1 MRRNG
6 ARRGALSGIVEDDPV
21 NRRILATLSYGHL
34 ATDLP
39 QGAIPALLPLF
50 RSEYHLSYTQLGLI
64 VLLANVSSSVIQPL
78 FGVLSDRMKMYWL
91 MPAGTLVASAGM
103 LLAVAAAR
111 QYPTVVAM
119 IFLSGLGVAAF
130 HPEGYKYAGLAS
142 GAGRATGM
150 SYFSVGGNLGYGLGP
165 LATTVAIA
173 SWGKYGIA
181 YGLPLA
187 VTASI
192 MMWRVVS
199 PWAASGPGAEALPG
213 SAAPARRPVRA
224 HAGRTAVWIVGLLV
238 TFVVLRSW
246 VQVGTA
252 SYIPLYF
259 TGVRHM
265 NATYAGLLVSV
276 FLAAGGMGT
285 LLGGIAADRWG
296 HRTML
301 IISMAILPPFLWLL
315 PRTAGIWPVLAAL
328 IGGMAVVSTFAVA
341 MVMAQNVIPER
352 IGLISGLIIGFA
364 VGMGG
369 SARRCS
375 AGSPTAG
382 ACSGPWM

>member
-142 GAGRATGM
+142 GAGRACLI
-150 SYFSVGGNLGYGLGP
+150 SPSA
-165 LATTVAIA
+165 ATSA
-173 SWGKYGIA
+173 
-181 YGLPLA
+181 
-187 VTASI
+187 TAS
-192 MMWRVVS
+192 
-199 PWAASGPGAEALPG
+199 
-213 SAAPARRPVRA
+213 
-224 HAGRTAVWIVGLLV
+224 
-238 TFVVLRSW
+238 
-246 VQVGTA
+246 
-252 SYIPLYF
+252 
-259 TGVRHM
+259 
-265 NATYAGLLVSV
+265 
-276 FLAAGGMGT
+276 
-285 LLGGIAADRWG
+285 DRWRPPSRS
-296 HRTML
+296 HRG
-301 IISMAILPPFLWLL
+301 A
-315 PRTAGIWPVLAAL
+315 
-328 IGGMAVVSTFAVA
+328 ST
-341 MVMAQNVIPER
+341 
-352 IGLISGLIIGFA
+352 
-364 VGMGG
+364 
-369 SARRCS
+369 
-375 AGSPTAG
+375 GSPTA
-382 ACSGPWM
+382 SRSPSPRRS